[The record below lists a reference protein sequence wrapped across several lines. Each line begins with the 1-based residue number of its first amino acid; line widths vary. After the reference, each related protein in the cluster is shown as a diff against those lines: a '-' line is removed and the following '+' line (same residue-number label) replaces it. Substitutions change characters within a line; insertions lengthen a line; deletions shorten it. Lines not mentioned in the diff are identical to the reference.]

1 MLVLLK
7 SAGAVFRYGCGC
19 GYVNLIF
26 GAGAVI
32 EGAGASVITGRVQT
46 KNICCC
52 KCRRGC
58 GIKLVFA
65 CILSFYR

>member
-46 KNICCC
+46 KNICC
-52 KCRRGC
+52 
-58 GIKLVFA
+58 
-65 CILSFYR
+65 